1 MNFRKLLTLAVLL
14 SLLIFPSGCREN
26 WDTPQVTFGELFAR
40 PENYNEKNIT
50 IEGYFFQGWE
60 TIVFSEE
67 LDYFLSSQRAL
78 APGGRMMWV
87 EGGIPKDIY
96 DRLHTQQSPG
106 PEERFGRVKVTG
118 TFRYGGSYGHLGG
131 FKAEIAPAK
140 VTLLDWTPP
149 P

>member
-1 MNFRKLLTLAVLL
+1 MDFRRLVMLAVVL
-14 SLLIFPSGCREN
+14 SLLIFPSACQNR
-26 WDTPQVTFGELFAR
+26 DSPQLTFGELFSR
-40 PENYNEKNIT
+40 PESYNEKEIT
-50 IEGYFFQGWE
+50 IEGYFWQGWE

-67 LDYFLSSQRAL
+67 LDYFMSSRRAL

-96 DRLHTQQSPG
+96 DRLYTQQSPG
-106 PEERFGRVKVTG
+106 PVERFGKVKITG
-118 TFRYGGSYGHLGG
+118 EFHYGGEYGHLGG

-140 VTLLDWTPP
+140 VEILDWTPP